1 MNTNFINQVTCGDSV
16 QLVKELDDNSLDL
29 VVTSPPYNVDLG
41 NNKYHKDPYDLYN
54 DNKDHNDYLDWLQSL
69 FGNIK
74 EKLVT
79 GGRVVI
85 NIGDGKNGSVSTH
98 SDIIQFMV
106 RELNYILMTTIIWN
120 KNQTGN
126 RTAWGSYMS
135 PSSPSFP
142 CPYESVLVFAKDRKK
157 KVGDKENITVTRD
170 EFIKNSWAMWSFA
183 PETRQKKMGHRAMF
197 PLELPRRCIQ
207 MLLDKGDTVLDPFM
221 GSGTTGVAC
230 KQLNRN
236 FIGIESNE
244 EYIKIAEKRIAH
256 RNFLWRWYR

>member
-16 QLVKELDDNSLDL
+16 QLVKELADNSLDL

-120 KNQTGN
+120 KNQIGN

-142 CPYESVLVFAKDRKK
+142 TPFEYILVFAKDTKK
-157 KVGDKENITVTRD
+157 KVGDKDKITVHKD
-170 EFIKNSWAMWSFA
+170 DFIKNSLSMWNFA
-183 PETRQKKMGHRAMF
+183 PETRQKKMGLSAMF
-197 PLELPRRCIQ
+197 PVELPKRLIE
-207 MLLDKGDTVLDPFM
+207 MLSYKDDVVLDIFSGM
-221 GSGTTGVAC
+221 GTTCLTAKCLERQYIGFEMSVEYCKKSRTRVA
-230 KQLNRN
+230 
-236 FIGIESNE
+236 IGDLT
-244 EYIKIAEKRIAH
+244 A
-256 RNFLWRWYR
+256 

>member
-1 MNTNFINQVTCGDSV
+1 MNDRFLNKVTCGDSE
-16 QLVKELDDNSLDL
+16 QLIQELDDSSIDL

-54 DNKDHNDYLDWLQSL
+54 DNKDHQDYIEWMQTL
-69 FGNIK
+69 FGSIK
-74 EKLVT
+74 VKLVT

-85 NIGDGKNGSVSTH
+85 NIGDGKNGSVPTH
-98 SDIIQFMV
+98 SDIIQFMTK
-106 RELNYILMTTIIWN
+106 ELNYILMPTIIWN

-142 CPYESVLVFAKDRKK
+142 CPYEFVLVFAKDNKK
-157 KVGDKENITVTRD
+157 KIGNKENITVTRD

-207 MLLDKGDTVLDPFM
+207 MLSYKGDTVLDPFNGL
-221 GSGTTGVAC
+221 GSTCVVA
-230 KQLNRN
+230 KELERN
-236 FIGIESNE
+236 YIGFELSDEYCEKAKIRIENGG
-244 EYIKIAEKRIAH
+244 K
-256 RNFLWRWYR
+256 LV